1 MQNEKVNTIDLKTL
15 DNIIKQTVGE
25 IEKSRSNITE
35 IAENAREERDNIQKE
50 LGRLKQELMDTI
62 DEVDQLQKKEKQA
75 RSHLMKVNRNFQK
88 YSEQDIRKAY
98 EDASQ
103 LQNELSQKN
112 EREKQL
118 RIRRDQ
124 LEVTLRRLNET
135 VEKAEHLVN
144 KVSVAL
150 KYLHD
155 NLQGIG
161 DQVEKLQQKQQLG
174 LRIILAQEEE
184 RKRVAR
190 EIHDGPAQSLANLVL
205 RAEICE
211 KLLEN
216 DPDELGG
223 ELSDLKEMVRTS
235 LNEIRKIIFDL
246 RPMVLDDL
254 GIIATLK
261 RYLEEFQEKHQI
273 NIEFASPGEQSK
285 RVKGLETA
293 IFRVVQEALNNV
305 VKHAEAS
312 YVHVKV
318 EIAQEVV
325 NIVVR
330 DNGKG
335 FEVGSEYGEES
346 FGLMGMQER
355 VELLEG
361 TFKLNSSPG
370 KGTEIFVQIPIKD
383 G

>member
-1 MQNEKVNTIDLKTL
+1 MDLKTL
-15 DNIIKQTVGE
+15 DKVIKQT
-25 IEKSRSNITE
+25 IEEVEKGRNNITD
-35 IAENAREERDNIQKE
+35 IAENAREERDSIQKE
-50 LGRLKQELMDTI
+50 LARLKEELLETI
-62 DEVDQLQKKEKQA
+62 DEVDRLQEQEKQA
-75 RSHLMKVNRNFQK
+75 RVHLMNVSRNFQE
-88 YSEQDIRKAY
+88 YTEEDIRSAY
-98 EDASQ
+98 EKAHK
-103 LQNELSQKN
+103 LQNELSEKS

-124 LEVTLRRLNET
+124 MEVTLRRLNET
-135 VEKAEHLVN
+135 LEKAEQLVN

-150 KYLHD
+150 KYLLG

-161 DQVEKLQQKQQLG
+161 NQVEKLQQKQQLG

-211 KLLEN
+211 KLLEHN
-216 DPDELGG
+216 PQDLQG
-223 ELSDLKEMVRTS
+223 ELHELKEMVRGS
-235 LNEIRKIIFDL
+235 LNEIRQIIFDL

-261 RYLEEFQEKHQI
+261 RYLADFQEKHQI
-273 NIEFASPGEQSK
+273 TVEFSTPGAQSK
-285 RVKGLETA
+285 RLKGLETA
-293 IFRVVQEALNNV
+293 IFRVIQEALSNV
-305 VKHAEAS
+305 VKHAEATH
-312 YVHVKV
+312 VHVKV
-318 EIAQEVV
+318 EITENVA

-335 FEVGSEYGEES
+335 FEIEEEYDDNS

-361 TFKLNSSPG
+361 KMKLDSKPG
-370 KGTEIFVQIPIKD
+370 RGTEIFVQIPIKNE
-383 G
+383 

>member
-1 MQNEKVNTIDLKTL
+1 MDLTTL
-15 DNIIKQTVGE
+15 DQILKQTVNE
-25 IEKSRSNITE
+25 VEKGRNNITE
-35 IAENAREERDNIQKE
+35 IAENAREERNNIQKE
-50 LGRLKQELMDTI
+50 FTRVKEELMETI
-62 DEVDQLQKKEKQA
+62 DEVDRLQTREKQA
-75 RSHLMKVNRNFQK
+75 RSHLMTVSRNFQK
-88 YSEQDIRKAY
+88 YTEHDIREAY
-98 EDASQ
+98 EHASK
-103 LQNELSQKN
+103 LQNELSQMN

-135 VEKAEHLVN
+135 VEKAEYLVN

-150 KYLHD
+150 KYLHE

-216 DPDELGG
+216 DPQSLEG
-223 ELSDLKEMVRTS
+223 ELQELKDMVRAS
-235 LNEIRKIIFDL
+235 LDEIRKIIFDL

-261 RYLEEFQEKHQI
+261 RYLADFQERHQLI
-273 NIEFASPGEQSK
+273 VEFTSPAEHSK
-285 RVKGLETA
+285 RLKGLETA
-293 IFRVVQEALNNV
+293 IFRVIQEALNNV
-305 VKHAEAS
+305 VKHSEANH
-312 YVHVKV
+312 VHVKM
-318 EIAQEVV
+318 EIAEEVV

-335 FEVGSEYGEES
+335 FEVGTHYDDDSY
-346 FGLMGMQER
+346 GLMGMQER

-361 TFKLNSSPG
+361 KFKLNSEPG
-370 KGTEIFVQIPIKD
+370 KGTQIFVQIPIKD
-383 G
+383 E